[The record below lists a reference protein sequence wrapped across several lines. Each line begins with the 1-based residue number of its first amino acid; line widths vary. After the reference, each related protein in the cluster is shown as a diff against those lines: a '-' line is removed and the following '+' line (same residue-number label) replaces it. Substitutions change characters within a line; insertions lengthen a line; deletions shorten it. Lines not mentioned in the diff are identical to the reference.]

1 MSMTKT
7 EIIAVVAEALGD
19 RKQAQAAVESLLNNI
34 TQALKQ
40 GETVTLSGFGTFKR
54 VERKARQGVNPR
66 TGAKIKIKARR
77 AARFTPG
84 TKLRAAVN

>member
-84 TKLRAAVN
+84 TKLQAAVN